1 MTVIKYN
8 EIFLKRVALRW
19 L

>member
-8 EIFLKRVALRW
+8 KIGNARIT
-19 L
+19 